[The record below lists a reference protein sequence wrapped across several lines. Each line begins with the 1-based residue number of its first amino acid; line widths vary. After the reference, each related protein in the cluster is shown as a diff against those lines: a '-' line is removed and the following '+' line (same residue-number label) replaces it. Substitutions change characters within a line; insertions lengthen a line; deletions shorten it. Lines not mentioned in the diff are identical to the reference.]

1 MLPLAPRPLAIDP
14 FGFEQAID
22 RLGKGIVV
30 GAANASDRRL
40 DASLKPPAQL
50 PMAIS
55 PSASNGASNRSKT
68 RHTTLNPV
76 DGFAGQP

>member
-1 MLPLAPRPLAIDP
+1 MLPVAPRPLAIDP

-50 PMAIS
+50 PIANT
-55 PSASNGASNRSKT
+55 PSSSNGASNRNKPCHIT
-68 RHTTLNPV
+68 VNPV
-76 DGFAGQP
+76 DGIAGHS